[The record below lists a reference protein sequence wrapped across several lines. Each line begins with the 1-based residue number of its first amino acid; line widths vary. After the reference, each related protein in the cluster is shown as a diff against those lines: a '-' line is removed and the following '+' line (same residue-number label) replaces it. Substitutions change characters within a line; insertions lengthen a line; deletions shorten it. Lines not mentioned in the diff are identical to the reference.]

1 MGVMQTLE
9 LFVHVVYSL
18 PSSSLLTPLPSLS
31 SLPSLSLPSLS
42 PVSLSRLSLSFS
54 PFVSLLSFYNRRE
67 NVSGGES
74 MLYVG
79 TFSKLSPNVSSER
92 FCDWRDGIMGM

>member
-1 MGVMQTLE
+1 MLSIRSPLTL
-9 LFVHVVYSL
+9 FSL
-18 PSSSLLTPLPSLS
+18 PCPLSLFSPVSLS
-31 SLPSLSLPSLS
+31 RLSLPSLS
-42 PVSLSRLSLSFS
+42 PVSLSFS